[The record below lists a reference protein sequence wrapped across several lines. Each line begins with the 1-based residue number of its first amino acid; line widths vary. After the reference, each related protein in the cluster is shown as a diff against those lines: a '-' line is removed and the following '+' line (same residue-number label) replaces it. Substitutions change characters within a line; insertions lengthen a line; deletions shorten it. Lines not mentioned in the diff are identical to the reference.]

1 VNPLD
6 GAAQGVIKR
15 NVANSN
21 LFFSWNKPKL
31 FEKKKNINREAENEL
46 EVFVLIF

>member
-1 VNPLD
+1 MNPLD

-31 FEKKKNINREAENEL
+31 IEKKKNRNREAENEWK
-46 EVFVLIF
+46 VCVLMF

>member
-1 VNPLD
+1 MNPLD

-31 FEKKKNINREAENEL
+31 FEKKKIEIGKLRMNGK
-46 EVFVLIF
+46 FVY